1 MTDAIVVATIVLFFV
16 AAALLVRA
24 LGPVVADS
32 ADDAGPE
39 EPEDA
44 ASARENEAERPV

>member
-1 MTDAIVVATIVLFFV
+1 MTDVILIATIVVFFF

-24 LGPVVADS
+24 LGRVVADS
-32 ADDAGPE
+32 VDDAGPE

-44 ASARENEAERPV
+44 APAQEHKAGRPG